1 MMKLR
6 ELQKQPEIALAAASG
21 AAATAFGVLTRRS
34 LAPRTIFGDLRLRAR
49 LPRYGRKTKKV
60 AFQFGYL
67 GKEWSVLPVAGLLGA
82 KLFSD
87 DRKAGAAAIV
97 TATLAAVAASH
108 IFDVALPQKTPPPGR
123 RAPMDPHFP
132 SGHALHSTALLG
144 IAAWVLA
151 REGLANRKA
160 IAGGAGALAFALG
173 FDRLVQDRHWTSD
186 VIAGWLAAISISAL
200 AAAGYE
206 KASRDGRGKAS
217 RSGSR
222 GSGRGPSRAGSSPR
236 RSPR

>member
-1 MMKLR
+1 MKLR
-6 ELQKQPEIALAAASG
+6 EIQKRPEIALAAASG
-21 AAATAFGVLTRRS
+21 LAATAFGVLTTRS
-34 LAPRTIFGDLRLRAR
+34 VEPRTIFGDLRLRSR
-49 LPRYGRKTKKV
+49 LPRYGKKTKKV

-67 GKEWSVLPVAGLLGA
+67 GKEWSVLPAAGLLGA
-82 KLFSD
+82 KLFSS
-87 DRKAGAAAIV
+87 DRRAGAIAIA

-160 IAGGAGALAFALG
+160 IAAGAGALAFALG

-186 VIAGWLAAISISAL
+186 VVAGWLAAISISSL

-206 KASRDGRGKAS
+206 KANRSAMVKPRVRPRPNSAS
-217 RSGSR
+217 VPSR
-222 GSGRGPSRAGSSPR
+222 GGSSPR